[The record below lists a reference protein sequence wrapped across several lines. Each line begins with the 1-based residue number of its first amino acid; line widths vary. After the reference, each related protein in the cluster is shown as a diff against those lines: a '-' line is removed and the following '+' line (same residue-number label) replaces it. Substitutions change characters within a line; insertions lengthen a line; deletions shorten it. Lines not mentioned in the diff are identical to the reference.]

1 MVQFEILTGKQAGAK
16 LVARRFP
23 VRIGRGPRADV
34 RLEEPGVFE
43 DHLRLEIVPREGFR
57 LVNHSAGNTSVNGQP
72 VAEAWIRNGDLIE
85 LGGLKL
91 RFWLAEPDR
100 SGMSLREALTWLGVI
115 AVTLGQIAMIYWLL
129 SV

>member
-1 MVQFEILTGKQAGAK
+1 MVQFEILTGKQAGTK

-23 VRIGRGPRADV
+23 VRIGRGRRADV

-57 LVNHSAGNTSVNGQP
+57 LVNQSSGLTSVNGQSIS
-72 VAEAWIRNGDLIE
+72 EAWIRNGDLIE

-91 RFWLAEPDR
+91 KFWLAEPDR
-100 SGMSLREALTWLGVI
+100 SGMSLREALTWFGI
-115 AVTLGQIAMIYWLL
+115 GAVTLGQIALIYWLI
-129 SV
+129 SA